1 MKWCFT
7 GSLFKKSSPYRAM
20 TTVFSSAPIPPVA
33 IVPELLPF
41 KADNRSRRR
50 SSEKEARRCP
60 AQRNHLITGREYC
73 TEMAK
78 KAAKKMEEEPLKLFY
93 IFYNQERWDNWLKTL
108 SEASFEAGREERGYC
123 PEGFRILDGF
133 SVDITIEVLKILKLY
148 QNKRF
153 SAEDALE
160 KLAAVEAIV
169 MSVPPKG
176 DLEELVEILQLPKL
190 VLFAGS
196 RKYLSGTF
204 DKDIKTLVKTGKGQI
219 EKDMEGALETAS
231 NIAAAVIDGAACCG
245 KYVKDDLENPTLFD
259 EWLIECERI
268 SDSMTS
274 LKNFDESTGDDD

>member
-1 MKWCFT
+1 MS
-7 GSLFKKSSPYRAM
+7 G
-20 TTVFSSAPIPPVA
+20 
-33 IVPELLPF
+33 
-41 KADNRSRRR
+41 
-50 SSEKEARRCP
+50 EKEPDREVTRHHGFPNATKSF
-60 AQRNHLITGREYC
+60 NHGREYC

-78 KAAKKMEEEPLKLFY
+78 KAAKKVEEEPLKLFY

-108 SEASFEAGREERGYC
+108 AESSFDADPKSEEL

-133 SVDITIEVLKILKLY
+133 SVDITIEVLKIIKLY

-153 SAEDALE
+153 SVTEAFE

-169 MSVPPKG
+169 MAAAPKG

-196 RKYLSGTF
+196 RRYLSGEF

-219 EKDMEGALETAS
+219 EKDMELALETAA

-245 KYVKDDLENPTLFD
+245 KYVKEDLENPTLFD

-268 SDSMTS
+268 NEAMTS
-274 LKNFDESTGDDD
+274 LKNFDEGTGDDD